1 MSQHVV
7 KVSVERGALECFL
20 LHVSS
25 GSKQIFGSQK
35 SAGNVDQ
42 GQSGCREKLSIVEAV
57 LGGKPLGIFFL
68 FLEENCKTS

>member
-1 MSQHVV
+1 M

-42 GQSGCREKLSIVEAV
+42 GQSECREKLSIVEAV

>member
-1 MSQHVV
+1 MSQNVV

-35 SAGNVDQ
+35 SSGNVDQ
-42 GQSGCREKLSIVEAV
+42 GQSGCREKLSIDEVV
-57 LGGKPLGIFFL
+57 LGGKPLGVFFL
-68 FLEENCKTS
+68 FWRKIAK

>member
-1 MSQHVV
+1 MCQNVV

-42 GQSGCREKLSIVEAV
+42 GQSGFREKLRNVEAV
-57 LGGKPLGIFFL
+57 LGGEPLGVFFL
-68 FLEENCKTS
+68 FWRKIAK